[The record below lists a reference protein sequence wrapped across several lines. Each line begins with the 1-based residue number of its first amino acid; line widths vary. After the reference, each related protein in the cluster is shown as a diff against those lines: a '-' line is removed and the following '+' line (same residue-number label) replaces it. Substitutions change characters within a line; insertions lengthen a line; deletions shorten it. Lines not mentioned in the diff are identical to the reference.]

1 MSKFSFKKNL
11 DKQSLTDSLHNN
23 DVSLLSLAE
32 YELVTTF
39 FGGLVRVLGC
49 PAASFLSPSFKKAGR
64 GIILGQDLTVR
75 HSWNISIG
83 DQAMLCLLPVVPEIK
98 E

>member
-1 MSKFSFKKNL
+1 MWGFGVSCGELSIAVLKK
-11 DKQSLTDSLHNN
+11 T
-23 DVSLLSLAE
+23 
-32 YELVTTF
+32 
-39 FGGLVRVLGC
+39 
-49 PAASFLSPSFKKAGR
+49 GR

-75 HSWNISIG
+75 HSLNISIG